1 MATATQ
7 WVAGARPRT
16 LPAALAPVLVGTGAA
31 AAIDRAQPGLALLA
45 LVVSLALQVGVNYA
59 NDYSDGI
66 RGTDE
71 VRVGPVR
78 LVGQRLAQPRQ
89 VKLMAFACFALAGLA
104 GLLLCLLAQ
113 TPQLLWVGALAILAA
128 WFYTG
133 GKRPYGYRGLGEVF
147 VFVFFGLVATLG
159 TLYTQAHTL
168 TVLGALGAYG
178 VGALAT
184 ALMVTNNLRDLPSD
198 QVSGKRTLAVK
209 WGDRKTRSFYVLLVL
224 SALFTALLFAVDA
237 PWSLLALLAAPVGLQ
252 QVTRVARG
260 AAGRGHPFG
269 VTAGLRLPSGAF
281 GKSGQVV
288 ARARY
293 SSIASPTLR
302 AWSPVSLLNAST
314 RIVSTTVRSM
324 PTSTT
329 FTSKT
334 APSTAVPIT
343 GLAMFAACAIS
354 TS

>member
-198 QVSGKRTLAVK
+198 QVSGKRTLAV
-209 WGDRKTRSFYVLLVL
+209 
-224 SALFTALLFAVDA
+224 
-237 PWSLLALLAAPVGLQ
+237 
-252 QVTRVARG
+252 
-260 AAGRGHPFG
+260 
-269 VTAGLRLPSGAF
+269 
-281 GKSGQVV
+281 
-288 ARARY
+288 
-293 SSIASPTLR
+293 
-302 AWSPVSLLNAST
+302 
-314 RIVSTTVRSM
+314 
-324 PTSTT
+324 
-329 FTSKT
+329 
-334 APSTAVPIT
+334 
-343 GLAMFAACAIS
+343 
-354 TS
+354 